1 MNLNQHEIKT
11 VLRIRKLDT
20 GFREEFQRLLQ
31 SLLNEQERTLAM
43 IEQYEA
49 DTDGERYL
57 LDCEADRTERLYF

>member
-49 DTDGERYL
+49 DTDGARYL
-57 LDCEADRTERLYF
+57 LDCDCDRAERMYF